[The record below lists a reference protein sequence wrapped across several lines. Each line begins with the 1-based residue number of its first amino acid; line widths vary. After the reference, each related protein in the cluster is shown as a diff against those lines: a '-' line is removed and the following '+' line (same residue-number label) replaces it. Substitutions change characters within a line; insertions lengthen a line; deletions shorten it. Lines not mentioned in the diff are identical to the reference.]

1 MREITAPAPFTV
13 GEHDNIVAA
22 VFDHERNDP
31 DTVTF
36 QRLID
41 GTWTDVT
48 CAAAAAQIRSTAL
61 GLIAEGVQAGDR
73 VAIFSATRYEWAIID
88 FAILAVGAVTV
99 PIYETSSAEQVRWVL
114 SDSAAVVA
122 FAETDAHAS
131 IITEL
136 AGELPELRRVLHID
150 GSGPKALEQLEQ
162 QGASVDPGELT
173 ARLEALRADH
183 PATLIYTSG
192 TTGRPKGCQL
202 THSNLVYETRGAK
215 AVLPTLLHKGE
226 RLLVFLPLAHVL
238 ARALT
243 LCAFHNK
250 VIVGFTSD
258 IKNLVPMFAVFK
270 PTVVVSV
277 PRVFEKVYNTA
288 AQNAANDG
296 KGRIFDLAAQTAV
309 DWSEASENGGPGL
322 LLRAKHALFDRL
334 VYHKLRAALGGDCR
348 ASVSGGAPLGARLGH
363 FYRGVGLTIYEGYG
377 LTETS
382 AAITVNQVGACKIG
396 TVGKLLPGN
405 SIRIADDGELLLRG
419 GVVFDGYWHN
429 DQATSEAIV
438 DGWFK
443 TGDLGAV
450 DEQGFLTITGRK
462 KEIIV
467 TAGGKNV
474 APAVLEDQLRG
485 HALISQ
491 AMVVGDAKP
500 FIAALITIDPEAFD
514 GWKQRNSK
522 PAGSSVADLVNDPDL
537 LAEVDAAVKQANLVG
552 VARGVDSQ
560 VPHPAGRLHRG
571 HRGTDADDEGEAQ
584 GRFREVRRRHQRA
597 VRQGLAANQPGQPA
611 GQIVPTPVRGHPI
624 PAGGTHRGGA
634 VRVAEQPADG
644 VGDLLHRPTVYHHP
658 SLVVLHGFWC
668 TARRAGDHRHAGC
681 RRFQEHDAQPL
692 DIEPGSTGAARHGE
706 HVGHRVIRGQLGGW
720 DATGE
725 DDVVTDA
732 DTLGQLVQ
740 GRHVWPAARN
750 DQRRAVDPPSDRG

>member
-22 VFDHERNDP
+22 VFEHERNDP
-31 DTVTF
+31 DAVIF

-114 SDSAAVVA
+114 TDSAAVVA
-122 FAETDAHAS
+122 FTETDQHAS
-131 IITEL
+131 MVVEL
-136 AGELPELRRVLHID
+136 TGDLPELRRVLHID

-162 QGASVDPGELT
+162 LGASVDPGELT

-238 ARALT
+238 ARALA

-250 VIVGFTSD
+250 VVVGFTSD

-296 KGRIFDLAAQTAV
+296 RGRIFDIAAQTAV
-309 DWSEASENGGPGL
+309 DWSEASDKGGPSL
-322 LLRAKHALFDRL
+322 LLRAKHAVFDRL

-382 AAITVNQVGACKIG
+382 AAITVNQVDALKIG

-429 DQATSEAIV
+429 EQATSEAIE

-462 KEIIV
+462 KELIV

-474 APAVLEDQLRG
+474 APAILEDQLRA

-522 PAGSSVADLVNDPDL
+522 PAGSLVADLVNDPDL
-537 LAEVDAAVKQANLVG
+537 LAEVDAAVKQANLSVSHAESIRKFRILPVDFTEDTG
-552 VARGVDSQ
+552 ELTPTMKVKRKVVAEKF
-560 VPHPAGRLHRG
+560 
-571 HRGTDADDEGEAQ
+571 ADDINALY
-584 GRFREVRRRHQRA
+584 A
-597 VRQGLAANQPGQPA
+597 K
-611 GQIVPTPVRGHPI
+611 
-624 PAGGTHRGGA
+624 
-634 VRVAEQPADG
+634 D
-644 VGDLLHRPTVYHHP
+644 
-658 SLVVLHGFWC
+658 
-668 TARRAGDHRHAGC
+668 
-681 RRFQEHDAQPL
+681 
-692 DIEPGSTGAARHGE
+692 
-706 HVGHRVIRGQLGGW
+706 
-720 DATGE
+720 
-725 DDVVTDA
+725 
-732 DTLGQLVQ
+732 
-740 GRHVWPAARN
+740 
-750 DQRRAVDPPSDRG
+750 